1 VPLGAG
7 APSLAN
13 WRTGLPLLHGSVVTL
28 RELRHEDAAAL
39 FSALASHEAN
49 RYLSPPPSTVEG
61 FACFIAWSV
70 RQREAGQYAC
80 FAVVPRDS
88 DTAIGLFQIRSLEP
102 DFGNAEWGFAI
113 APEYWGTGAF
123 VDAARLVIRFAFEVI
138 GSRRLEARAALPN
151 ERGNNALK
159 KLGALR
165 EGVLRKSFLRHGEF
179 HDQSLWTLHADDWR
193 QLQVARESP
202 VIH

>member
-1 VPLGAG
+1 MLLMIEKMPYAEALEVEPLLSPVPLGAG

-70 RQREAGQYAC
+70 RQREAGQYA
-80 FAVVPRDS
+80 VQ
-88 DTAIGLFQIRSLEP
+88 AINWLFGHGKPGLKV
-102 DFGNAEWGFAI
+102 FGSR
-113 APEYWGTGAF
+113 PLMT
-123 VDAARLVIRFAFEVI
+123 DRLVI
-138 GSRRLEARAALPN
+138 
-151 ERGNNALK
+151 
-159 KLGALR
+159 
-165 EGVLRKSFLRHGEF
+165 
-179 HDQSLWTLHADDWR
+179 
-193 QLQVARESP
+193 
-202 VIH
+202 